1 MKELIL
7 GLLGGGAVTQLL
19 NTLATLRQN
28 RRQINA
34 AALGTEVEAL
44 EKTIA
49 VLYANLERQNALH
62 REEVKELRGEIA
74 ALRRE
79 KQALEERVRRLGEQL
94 RSVAPRRATE
104 EGLLPLFVG
113 DDSRPS
119 GC

>member
-1 MKELIL
+1 M
-7 GLLGGGAVTQLL
+7 TQLL

-49 VLYANLERQNALH
+49 VLYANQERQHALH
-62 REEVKELRGEIA
+62 REEVKELRSEIA

-104 EGLLPLFVG
+104 EGQLPLFVG

>member
-34 AALGTEVEAL
+34 AALGPEVEAL
-44 EKTIA
+44 EKTIT
-49 VLYANLERQNALH
+49 VLYANQERQNALH

-94 RSVAPRRATE
+94 RKVAPRMMPE
-104 EGLLPLFVG
+104 EGQLPLFIG